1 MTSRL
6 FTGQSIIHV
15 HIVKT
20 AIQKSKSNRFV
31 TCYKVKP
38 YVTILIQLL
47 SQAFYGRSTVFS
59 LTLKL
64 PEVINM

>member
-1 MTSRL
+1 MSSRL

-38 YVTILIQLL
+38 YVTILI
-47 SQAFYGRSTVFS
+47 
-59 LTLKL
+59 
-64 PEVINM
+64 